1 MLWFYISREI
11 QFYVHKNN
19 QCLYGEHLGLGKG
32 FHSITL
38 MGMGLV
44 SQCGTRANVTLL
56 ESATI
61 GFSLESTS
69 IIQAPK
75 KPSEEI
81 NWKGHSVSFC
91 ARPPLASISDN

>member
-1 MLWFYISREI
+1 M
-11 QFYVHKNN
+11 
-19 QCLYGEHLGLGKG
+19 
-32 FHSITL
+32 
-38 MGMGLV
+38 
-44 SQCGTRANVTLL
+44 SQCGTKANVMLL

-69 IIQAPK
+69 IIQSPK

-91 ARPPLASISDN
+91 ARPPLASVSNN